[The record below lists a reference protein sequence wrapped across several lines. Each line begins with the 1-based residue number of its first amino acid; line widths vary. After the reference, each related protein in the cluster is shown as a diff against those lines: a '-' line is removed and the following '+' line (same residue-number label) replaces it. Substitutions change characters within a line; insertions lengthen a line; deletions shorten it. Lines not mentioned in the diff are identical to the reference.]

1 MYAVCVY
8 FCVNN
13 SLSAAKTSVVLFS
26 ADWAEQCKQVSDV
39 LEDLSK
45 LLADKLQFITITAE
59 EYPDIAMK
67 HQVLSLLK
75 FGFRLVLW
83 IYLIQLAPNFQIEA
97 VPTVIFFTNGT
108 AVDRVDGVDI
118 PSLSAKCKNLGAAAT
133 SEQPLEERLK
143 NLINKAP
150 LMIFMKGDRDAPR
163 CGFSKQL
170 IAIVNELG

>member
-67 HQVLSLLK
+67 HQVLSLFK
-75 FGFRLVLW
+75 FGFRLVL
-83 IYLIQLAPNFQIEA
+83 
-97 VPTVIFFTNGT
+97 
-108 AVDRVDGVDI
+108 
-118 PSLSAKCKNLGAAAT
+118 
-133 SEQPLEERLK
+133 
-143 NLINKAP
+143 
-150 LMIFMKGDRDAPR
+150 
-163 CGFSKQL
+163 
-170 IAIVNELG
+170 